1 MRAMAPEKIA
11 KQLDFMRVAAN
22 VARNTLDSAIGIHW
36 RISAV
41 RLVCS
46 RIRSMR
52 EDAIEPNRNG
62 SATWRTLVV
71 HRKRRPGM
79 GSNRIDHR
87 NDEISMHASIKKGS
101 AWFLPLLLAVV
112 SLPTLAGV
120 QDHTPMTWNM
130 QGSTAN
136 GNNKWTDTILHFTQ
150 NHDVISLQEAGPEA
164 VVATLSTAHHRAHF
178 GYTHNGQNY
187 NLNVYEW
194 NAGSSTRPIRRYIY
208 FMRTDF
214 STGNRV
220 NLAMVTTEFGHPH
233 FIPPQPDDFG
243 IPLNSRPAFGVQLS
257 DGTVFYTMHA
267 LSFHPHNDGNNLI
280 HAMND
285 RHQLDGRSWAVM
297 GDFNQHPNLT
307 QAAAVGLSM
316 FYPNGATHQG
326 GGLLDY
332 MVARINGPVIPWGG
346 RRLSRGN
353 SDHRPVEF
361 VLGGGAADVPE
372 VSATPRPAKRPLV
385 ISTEYDGNHYCTGYD
400 ALGRAVRRAIGD
412 GQSPR
417 YSRHTMAS
425 DAHGHLLLLS
435 ESMDGNLYKTRVDEE
450 CNMTAATFLDQAVN
464 APAPAQEPVL
474 EDVAT
479 AHDRNGNLTVVAADA
494 SGQLYYSAEN
504 DSNAFSSWLKPED
517 FIGRERHRPALMLGA
532 DGRLQL
538 YTTGSDGQLILNA
551 QRSDG
556 TWATMPHLNTGE
568 RPTHVNRIVSGIAFD
583 GNLHVFAL
591 DRVGHLFR
599 QYQVPSGERS
609 AWARLNDAPIP
620 GFDGTYPFQ
629 MIEVIARQARMH
641 LFGIDFQGRVWR
653 NTLTSGVSNSDL
665 WSGWTIVNIP
675 LRAYGLDVGSGIHGI
690 EVSVAT
696 EDGSLFRLIELDDE
710 YSDTYSFVPEQVC
723 HNRCLRT
730 NHYVSSTSPGTRLAI
745 TTNNQATNA
754 IRVVLVDPEG
764 LPVAGSTVRFFVT
777 SGNASIANAIGV
789 TDASGAFSTSI
800 LRTDALAAT
809 ISARFDNEG
818 DGVPESPITNGGSA
832 ALSFPPPPLVPPSD
846 LRKVG
851 SGCCHTYGNF
861 AWTPTPFSD
870 GYEIF
875 MDGFI
880 GGGCTSDHRAIIEG
894 QVGSGR
900 VQAFGLCLGSKYN
913 VKIRARRN
921 GQWSAWSPSI
931 RITL

>member
-1 MRAMAPEKIA
+1 
-11 KQLDFMRVAAN
+11 
-22 VARNTLDSAIGIHW
+22 
-36 RISAV
+36 
-41 RLVCS
+41 
-46 RIRSMR
+46 
-52 EDAIEPNRNG
+52 
-62 SATWRTLVV
+62 
-71 HRKRRPGM
+71 
-79 GSNRIDHR
+79 
-87 NDEISMHASIKKGS
+87 MHKTINKTS
-101 AWFLPLLLAVV
+101 AWLFSIFLATA

-136 GNNKWTDTILHFTQ
+136 GNNKWTDAIRHFTQ

-164 VVATLSTAHHRAHF
+164 VVAALSSAHHRAHYSF
-178 GYTHNGQNY
+178 HHNNQNY

-194 NAGSSTRPIRRYIY
+194 NVGTSSRPIMRYIY

-214 STGNRV
+214 SIGNRV
-220 NLAMVTTEFGHPH
+220 NLAIVTREFGHPH

-243 IPLNSRPAFGVQLS
+243 NPLNSRPAFGVQLA

-267 LSFHPHNDGNNLI
+267 LSFHPHNDANNLI

-285 RHQLDGRSWAVM
+285 RHLIDGRSWAVM

-307 QAAAVGLSM
+307 QAAPVGLRM
-316 FYPNGATHQG
+316 FYPIGATHQG

-332 MVARINGPVIPWGG
+332 MVARINGNPIPWGG

-361 VLGGGAADVPE
+361 GLGGGAADIPE
-372 VSATPRPAKRPLV
+372 VSATSRPAKRPLL

-400 ALGRAVRRAIGD
+400 AYGRSIRRAVD
-412 GQSPR
+412 FSESPEN
-417 YSRHTMAS
+417 SRLTIVS
-425 DAHGHLLLLS
+425 DRNQNTLLLS
-435 ESMDGNLYKTRVDEE
+435 ESMDGRLYKTRVDEE
-450 CNMTAATFLDQAVN
+450 CNMTTATLLDQAVS
-464 APAPAQEPVL
+464 APSPAEEPVL
-474 EDVAT
+474 EDVTT
-479 AHDRNGNLTVVAADA
+479 AHSQNGNLLAIGADA
-494 SGQLYYSAEN
+494 SGRLYYSAEN
-504 DSNAFSSWLKPED
+504 DSSVFSTWKTPED
-517 FIGRERHRPALMLGA
+517 FIDKVRHRPALMLGA
-532 DGRLQL
+532 DHRLQL

-556 TWATMPHLNTGE
+556 TWATMPHANTGE

-591 DRVGHLFR
+591 DRAGQLYR

-609 AWARLNDAPIP
+609 AWARLNDEPID

-629 MIEVIARQARMH
+629 TIEVIAGQGRMH
-641 LFGIDFQGRVWR
+641 LFGIDFLGRVWR
-653 NTLTSGVSNSDL
+653 NTLTSGVAGKDL
-665 WSGWTIVNIP
+665 WTGWTILNVSLP
-675 LRAYGLDVGSGIHGI
+675 AYGLDVGFGAEGI

-696 EDGSLFRLIELDDE
+696 EDGSLFRMIETPDD
-710 YSDTYSFVPEQVC
+710 YSDTYHFFPEQVC

-730 NHYVSSTSPGTRLAI
+730 NHYVSSANPGTRLTI
-745 TTNNQATNA
+745 TTNHQATNA
-754 IRVVLVDPEG
+754 VRVVLADPEG
-764 LPVAGSTVRFFVT
+764 IPVAGVAVGFFIT
-777 SGNASIANAIGV
+777 SGNANLANAVGV
-789 TDASGAFSTSI
+789 TDSAGAFSTSVT
-800 LRTDALAAT
+800 RTDAVAAT
-809 ISARFDNEG
+809 IIARFDNEG

-832 ALSFPPPPLVPPSD
+832 ALSFPLPPLVPPSN

-870 GYEIF
+870 GYEIY
-875 MDGFI
+875 MDGFL
-880 GGGCTSDHRAIIEG
+880 GGGCTSDHRAIVEG